1 MNRRIA
7 MRNAVERKEDDH
19 IFAQTVVSEDDKVN
33 AVREQ
38 WLRESNCYIR
48 WCFNNNKETDR

>member
-7 MRNAVERKEDDH
+7 MRNAVERQEDDH

-38 WLRESNCYIR
+38 WLRESN
-48 WCFNNNKETDR
+48 NKETSK